1 MKGGIGMY
9 DKVFLDP
16 VEAEM
21 IYKEPVLF
29 EKEGRITLKTA
40 RIFQEFLGAADFKEG
55 RVSTKGH
62 SIEVNLD
69 FPCYVPSNKPLQ
81 NWFQVALFN
90 EKDSILA
97 DPLRCSARYKGAL
110 PGILEIQQ
118 PVEFIIEGKIIENVQ
133 TPAIPEPY
141 PATFIFC
148 DDPRRAMVDYML
160 FVYDSADYQA
170 FWEGVHDLLG
180 GYLDRGQ
187 AVVSDSRGNKLLVS
201 DDVKQPMLL
210 IPISLVVG
218 GLNYIYNAWDRLLGN
233 II

>member
-1 MKGGIGMY
+1 MY
-9 DKVFLDP
+9 DKVVLDP

-21 IYKEPVLF
+21 IYKEPVSF
-29 EKEGRITLKTA
+29 DKDGRLTLKTA
-40 RIFQEFLGAADFKEG
+40 RIFQEFLGAADYKEG

-62 SIEVNLD
+62 TIEVNLD
-69 FPCYVPSNKPLQ
+69 FPRYVPAKKPLQ
-81 NWFQVALFN
+81 NWFQVVLFG
-90 EKDSILA
+90 EKDSILV
-97 DPLRCSARYKGAL
+97 DPLNCSARYKGAL

-118 PVEFIIEGKIIENVQ
+118 PVEFILEENFEEDKHVSS
-133 TPAIPEPY
+133 IPEPY

-160 FVYDSADYQA
+160 FIYDSADYRA
-170 FWEGVHDLLG
+170 FWEGVHSLLG

-187 AVVSDSRGNKLLVS
+187 AVVSDKRGNKILVS

-218 GLNYIYNAWDRLLGN
+218 GLNYIYSAWDRLLGGV
-233 II
+233 